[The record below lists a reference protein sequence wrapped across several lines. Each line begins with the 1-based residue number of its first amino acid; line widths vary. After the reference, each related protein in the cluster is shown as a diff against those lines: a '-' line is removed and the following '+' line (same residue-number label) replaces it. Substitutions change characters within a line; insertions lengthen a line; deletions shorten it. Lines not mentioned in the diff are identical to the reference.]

1 MLRTM
6 TVHGL
11 MKIWSDEHGDFDH
24 DILDPLYKDREEA
37 VRAKA
42 GQKVKPGERF
52 ELVHFHV
59 V

>member
-1 MLRTM
+1 M

-24 DILDPLYKDREEA
+24 EILDPLYKDREEA

>member
-1 MLRTM
+1 M
-6 TVHGL
+6 VHGL
-11 MKIWSDEHGDFDH
+11 MHIWSDEHGDFDNE
-24 DILDPLYKDREEA
+24 ILDPLYKDREEA

-42 GQKVKPGERF
+42 EQIEKPGERF

>member
-1 MLRTM
+1 MQ
-6 TVHGL
+6 VHGL

-24 DILDPLYKDREEA
+24 EILDPLFKSREEA
-37 VRAKA
+37 LEAKA
-42 GQKVKPGERF
+42 GQKAKPGERF

>member
-1 MLRTM
+1 MR
-6 TVHGL
+6 VYGL

-24 DILDPLYKDREEA
+24 EIFDPLFKSREEA
-37 VRAKA
+37 LQARAE
-42 GQKVKPGERF
+42 QKVEPGERF

>member
-1 MLRTM
+1 M
-6 TVHGL
+6 VHGL
-11 MKIWSDEHGDFDH
+11 MHIWSDEHGDFDNE
-24 DILDPLYKDREEA
+24 ILDPLYIDRKEA

-42 GQKVKPGERF
+42 EQIEKPGERF